1 MDKHHKVL
9 LADLIIETVLS
20 TSIFV
25 YASIVVY
32 NLKIRLNIGNKIR
45 WTIVL
50 IAIILRLVLTCW
62 SYFTMNYEVTS
73 WRLYVLWVI

>member
-1 MDKHHKVL
+1 MDKHHQVL
-9 LADLIIETVLS
+9 LADLIIETVMS
-20 TSIFV
+20 TSVFV

-32 NLKIRLNIGNKIR
+32 NLKIRLNIGSKIR

-50 IAIILRLVLTCW
+50 IAIVLRIVLTCW
-62 SYFTMNYEVTS
+62 SYRTMNYEVTS